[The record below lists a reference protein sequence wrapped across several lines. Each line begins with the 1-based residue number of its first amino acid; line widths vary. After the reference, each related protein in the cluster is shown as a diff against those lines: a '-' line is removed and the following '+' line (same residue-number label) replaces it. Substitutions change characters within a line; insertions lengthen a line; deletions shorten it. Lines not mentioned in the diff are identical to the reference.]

1 MDINNFHKLDIVLL
15 CGVYGAGKTEVGV
28 KYFKDKKRLRVSRS
42 EIRKL
47 IYEMIHY
54 GEPWEPEHF
63 DESHDSLVKHIE
75 RKILEY
81 HLHNND
87 RVLIINTF
95 VTKKSRKRFVDLAR
109 SSNKT
114 IGAIFVNRPLDQC
127 IEKNK
132 KSGAPVRENVI
143 RTLYSRI
150 ELPGKD
156 EGFREVARINFS

>member
-1 MDINNFHKLDIVLL
+1 MNINSFHKLDIVLL
-15 CGVYGAGKTEVGV
+15 CGVYGAGKTEIGI
-28 KYFKDKKRLRVSRS
+28 KYFKDKNRIRVSRS

-47 IYEMIHY
+47 IYEMTHY
-54 GEPWEPEHF
+54 GEPWKSEHF

-75 RKILEY
+75 RKILEH

-95 VTKKSRKRFVDLAR
+95 VTKKSRKRFVDLAK

-114 IGAIFVNRPLDQC
+114 IGALFVTRPLEQC
-127 IEKNK
+127 IERNN
-132 KSGAPVRENVI
+132 KSGVVVRENVI

-156 EGFREVARINFS
+156 EGFKEVARISLS